1 MKAVA
6 FNRLDHSVVVINF
19 PPVRIDAR
27 LVPHTFFARQPPA
40 LQFNPNSGQML
51 LAILP
56 LSSEPAL
63 PTLRLQ
69 GSGPDVELFSPLA
82 DLWFTQSSLFMLS
95 ASSLVDPLF
104 HISPV
109 LARAEVKFNNPPFI
123 VVANSDRDQR
133 LVVSGSKAKKHTLS
147 QDGEKLRALSE
158 VEGRCVFIVNQAG
171 VIERKL
177 KLNRFGAA
185 ASRRGATSERRE
197 EQKRQAEMLAKRDPV
212 ALSKATQKKQPG
224 GGKKSRADTAPF
236 DLDAVP
242 KSPPN
247 KKRRTELARELQER
261 KTKTELLIDETVL
274 LRSELRMKEIE
285 RMVPTTRWNIDKAKA
300 DLRDLRMA
308 LITTKECGIK
318 LIGEDKTLVREA
330 GERILIAATKQE
342 KTKKNDPNTE
352 MENAAAV
359 EKNRIEQARVQLELG
374 CLKAQEEEYEAWER
388 EGERALPAL
397 QADLDSLLSEY
408 NTLRLRIVQ
417 TKGQQHAAQNEFDGL
432 HHTPF
437 PSPADVS
444 PVDVSILERDSGQ
457 IGEHF

>member
-6 FNRLDHSVVVINF
+6 FDRLDRSVVSISHQF
-19 PPVRIDAR
+19 ALTRA
-27 LVPHTFFARQPPA
+27 LSHTPSSPDSHQ
-40 LQFNPNSGQML
+40 
-51 LAILP
+51 
-56 LSSEPAL
+56 LSN
-63 PTLRLQ
+63 
-69 GSGPDVELFSPLA
+69 
-82 DLWFTQSSLFMLS
+82 
-95 ASSLVDPLF
+95 PLF

-224 GGKKSRADTAPF
+224 GGKKGRADTAPF

-261 KTKTELLIDETVL
+261 KTKTELLIDETIL

-352 MENAAAV
+352 MENAAA
-359 EKNRIEQARVQLELG
+359 
-374 CLKAQEEEYEAWER
+374 AQEDEYEAWER

-417 TKGQQHAAQNEFDGL
+417 TKGQ
-432 HHTPF
+432 
-437 PSPADVS
+437 
-444 PVDVSILERDSGQ
+444 
-457 IGEHF
+457 

>member
-6 FNRLDHSVVVINF
+6 FDRLDRSVVSISHQF
-19 PPVRIDAR
+19 ALTRA
-27 LVPHTFFARQPPA
+27 LSHTPSSPDSHQ
-40 LQFNPNSGQML
+40 
-51 LAILP
+51 
-56 LSSEPAL
+56 LSN
-63 PTLRLQ
+63 
-69 GSGPDVELFSPLA
+69 
-82 DLWFTQSSLFMLS
+82 
-95 ASSLVDPLF
+95 PLF

-212 ALSKATQKKQPG
+212 ALSKATQRLLTPPDMSG
-224 GGKKSRADTAPF
+224 PSYRASGSEDSDDAGFGGWRGGKKGRADTAPF

-261 KTKTELLIDETVL
+261 KTKTELLIDETIL

-352 MENAAAV
+352 MENAAA
-359 EKNRIEQARVQLELG
+359 
-374 CLKAQEEEYEAWER
+374 AQEEEYEAWER

-417 TKGQQHAAQNEFDGL
+417 TKGQ
-432 HHTPF
+432 
-437 PSPADVS
+437 
-444 PVDVSILERDSGQ
+444 
-457 IGEHF
+457 

>member
-6 FNRLDHSVVVINF
+6 FDRLDRSVVSISHQF
-19 PPVRIDAR
+19 ALTRA
-27 LVPHTFFARQPPA
+27 LSHTPSSPDSHQ
-40 LQFNPNSGQML
+40 
-51 LAILP
+51 
-56 LSSEPAL
+56 LSN
-63 PTLRLQ
+63 
-69 GSGPDVELFSPLA
+69 
-82 DLWFTQSSLFMLS
+82 
-95 ASSLVDPLF
+95 PLF

-212 ALSKATQKKQPG
+212 ALSKATQKVCSLLTPPDMSG
-224 GGKKSRADTAPF
+224 PSYRASGSEDSDDAGRWEEGQSGHCSVRFGCCPEVSSEQETTDRAGTGAAGEE
-236 DLDAVP
+236 DLDRTADRRDHPAAVGVA
-242 KSPPN
+242 N
-247 KKRRTELARELQER
+247 ERDRT
-261 KTKTELLIDETVL
+261 
-274 LRSELRMKEIE
+274 
-285 RMVPTTRWNIDKAKA
+285 NDKAKA

-352 MENAAAV
+352 MENAAA
-359 EKNRIEQARVQLELG
+359 
-374 CLKAQEEEYEAWER
+374 AQEEEYEAWER

-417 TKGQQHAAQNEFDGL
+417 TKGQ
-432 HHTPF
+432 
-437 PSPADVS
+437 
-444 PVDVSILERDSGQ
+444 
-457 IGEHF
+457 

>member
-6 FNRLDHSVVVINF
+6 FDRLDRSVVKLSTPNSKSRAIHF

-40 LQFNPNSGQML
+40 LQS
-51 LAILP
+51 
-56 LSSEPAL
+56 AL
-63 PTLRLQ
+63 PH
-69 GSGPDVELFSPLA
+69 LA
-82 DLWFTQSSLFMLS
+82 R
-95 ASSLVDPLF
+95 
-104 HISPV
+104 

-177 KLNRFGAA
+177 KLNRFDDLANEEEEGNENDRLRRLHEMELLDRARA
-185 ASRRGATSERRE
+185 FLPDLEQQRARRGATSETRGAEEAGRDASQAGSGRSPKPHKRLLTPPDMSGPSYRASGSEDSDDAGHRRLAPISDIETARRWE
-197 EQKRQAEMLAKRDPV
+197 EGQSGHCSVRFGCCPEVSSEQETTD
-212 ALSKATQKKQPG
+212 
-224 GGKKSRADTAPF
+224 RAGT
-236 DLDAVP
+236 
-242 KSPPN
+242 
-247 KKRRTELARELQER
+247 ELQER
-261 KTKTELLIDETVL
+261 KTKTELLIDETIL

-318 LIGEDKTLVREA
+318 LIGEDKTLVRGRRAHSDCSNETR
-330 GERILIAATKQE
+330 ENE
-342 KTKKNDPNTE
+342 KNDPNTE

-359 EKNRIEQARVQLELG
+359 
-374 CLKAQEEEYEAWER
+374 
-388 EGERALPAL
+388 
-397 QADLDSLLSEY
+397 
-408 NTLRLRIVQ
+408 
-417 TKGQQHAAQNEFDGL
+417 
-432 HHTPF
+432 
-437 PSPADVS
+437 
-444 PVDVSILERDSGQ
+444 
-457 IGEHF
+457 